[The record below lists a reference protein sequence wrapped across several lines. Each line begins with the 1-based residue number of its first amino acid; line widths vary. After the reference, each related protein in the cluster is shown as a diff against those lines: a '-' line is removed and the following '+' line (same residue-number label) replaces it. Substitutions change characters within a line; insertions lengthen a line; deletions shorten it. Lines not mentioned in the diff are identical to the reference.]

1 MWRTESSGENQRQI
15 LCRNEALAGEIT
27 ALLVSAM
34 LTAAI
39 PTYHQSFFCMY
50 LRR

>member
-1 MWRTESSGENQRQI
+1 MENRELGRIPRQI
-15 LCRNEALAGEIT
+15 LSRDEALAGEIT
-27 ALLVSAM
+27 ALLGSAM